1 MSNFSSNCYGFVYA
15 WLKNSEEEFFKNIDD
30 LKLRKAEIKGKI
42 DERIMDTSDAIKEV
56 FSLNDFSQEYKIL
69 QLFDNEK
76 RSQHVAFID
85 SSGKFYDQNGPD
97 GEIRLEKDLDDLLSQ
112 YQDLFW
118 TAYYQVHSLSAEEK
132 NQVSLFLKDLM
143 EQFLY

>member
-42 DERIMDTSDAIKEV
+42 DERIMDTSDVIKEV

>member
-1 MSNFSSNCYGFVYA
+1 
-15 WLKNSEEEFFKNIDD
+15 
-30 LKLRKAEIKGKI
+30 
-42 DERIMDTSDAIKEV
+42 MDTSEAIKEV
-56 FSLNDFSQEYKIL
+56 FSLNDFSQEYI

-112 YQDLFW
+112 YQVLF
-118 TAYYQVHSLSAEEK
+118 
-132 NQVSLFLKDLM
+132 
-143 EQFLY
+143 

>member
-1 MSNFSSNCYGFVYA
+1 MSDFSSNCYGFVYA
-15 WLKNSEEEFFKNIDD
+15 WLKNSEEDFFKNIDD

-42 DERIMDTSDAIKEV
+42 DKRIIDTSDAIKEV

-112 YQDLFW
+112 YQVLFW

-132 NQVSLFLKDLM
+132 NKVSLFLKDLM
-143 EQFLY
+143 E

>member
-97 GEIRLEKDLDDLLSQ
+97 GEIRLEKDLDYLLSQ
-112 YQDLFW
+112 YQYLFW
-118 TAYYQVHSLSAEEK
+118 TAYYQVHSLSAEEE

-143 EQFLY
+143 E

>member
-97 GEIRLEKDLDDLLSQ
+97 GEIRLEKDLDDLLHNIKFFFEQ
-112 YQDLFW
+112 YIIKFILYLLKKKISFL
-118 TAYYQVHSLSAEEK
+118 Y
-132 NQVSLFLKDLM
+132 FLKI
-143 EQFLY
+143 

>member
-15 WLKNSEEEFFKNIDD
+15 WLKNSEEEFFKDIDD
-30 LKLRKAEIKGKI
+30 LQLREAEIKGKI
-42 DERIMDTSDAIKEV
+42 DETIIDTSEAIKEV
-56 FSLNDFSQEYKIL
+56 FLLDENPQNYKIL
-69 QLFDNEK
+69 QLFDNEES
-76 RSQHVAFID
+76 SQHVAFID

-112 YQDLFW
+112 YQVLFW

-132 NQVSLFLKDLM
+132 KQVSLFLKDLM

>member
-15 WLKNSEEEFFKNIDD
+15 WLKNSEEEFFKDIDD

-42 DERIMDTSDAIKEV
+42 DKRIIDTSDAIKEV

-76 RSQHVAFID
+76 RSQHVAFIN

-112 YQDLFW
+112 YQVLFW
-118 TAYYQVHSLSAEEK
+118 TVYYQVHSLSAEEK

-143 EQFLY
+143 EEFLY

>member
-15 WLKNSEEEFFKNIDD
+15 WLNNSKEEFFKNIDD
-30 LKLRKAEIKGKI
+30 LQLIEAEIKGKI
-42 DERIMDTSDAIKEV
+42 DERIIDTSETIKEV

-69 QLFDNEK
+69 QLFDDER

-85 SSGKFYDQNGPD
+85 SSGKFYDQSGPD

-112 YQDLFW
+112 YQVLFW

-132 NQVSLFLKDLM
+132 NKVSLFLKDLM
-143 EQFLY
+143 E

>member
-15 WLKNSEEEFFKNIDD
+15 WLKNSEEEFFKDIDD

-42 DERIMDTSDAIKEV
+42 DKRIIDTSDAIKEV

-69 QLFDNEK
+69 QLFDDEE

-97 GEIRLEKDLDDLLSQ
+97 GEIRLKRNLDDLLRQ

-118 TAYYQVHSLSAEEK
+118 TAYYQVHSLSAKEE

-143 EQFLY
+143 E

>member
-15 WLKNSEEEFFKNIDD
+15 WLKNSEEEFFKDIDD

-42 DERIMDTSDAIKEV
+42 DETIIDTSNAIKEV
-56 FSLNDFSQEYKIL
+56 FLLNDFSQEYKIL

-112 YQDLFW
+112 YQVLFW
-118 TAYYQVHSLSAEEK
+118 TAYYQVHSLSAEEE

-143 EQFLY
+143 E

>member
-15 WLKNSEEEFFKNIDD
+15 WLKNSEEEFFKDIDD
-30 LKLRKAEIKGKI
+30 LQLREAEIKGKI
-42 DERIMDTSDAIKEV
+42 DEIIIDTSEAIKEV
-56 FSLNDFSQEYKIL
+56 FLLDENPQNYKIL
-69 QLFDNEK
+69 QLFDNEES
-76 RSQHVAFID
+76 SQHVAFID

-97 GEIRLEKDLDDLLSQ
+97 GEIRLEKDLDDLLYQ

-132 NQVSLFLKDLM
+132 NKVSLFLKDLM
-143 EQFLY
+143 E

>member
-15 WLKNSEEEFFKNIDD
+15 WLKNSEEEFFKDIDD

-42 DERIMDTSDAIKEV
+42 DERIMDTSEAIKEV

-97 GEIRLEKDLDDLLSQ
+97 GEVRLKRKLGRS
-112 YQDLFW
+112 
-118 TAYYQVHSLSAEEK
+118 SLSI
-132 NQVSLFLKDLM
+132 SRSFLNGILSSSFSICWRRKSG
-143 EQFLY
+143 FSIS

>member
-15 WLKNSEEEFFKNIDD
+15 WLKNSEEEFFKDIDD
-30 LKLRKAEIKGKI
+30 LQLREAEIKGKI
-42 DERIMDTSDAIKEV
+42 DEIIIDTSEAIKEV
-56 FSLNDFSQEYKIL
+56 FLLDENPQNYKIL
-69 QLFDNEK
+69 QLFDNEES
-76 RSQHVAFID
+76 SQHVAFID

-97 GEIRLEKDLDDLLSQ
+97 GEIRLEKDLDDLLYQ

-118 TAYYQVHSLSAEEK
+118 TAYYQVHSLSAEEE

-143 EQFLY
+143 E

>member
-15 WLKNSEEEFFKNIDD
+15 WLKNSEEEFFKDIDD

-42 DERIMDTSDAIKEV
+42 DKRIMDTSDAIKEV

-69 QLFDNEK
+69 QLFDDEK

-85 SSGKFYDQNGPD
+85 SSGNFYDQNWPD
-97 GEIRLEKDLDDLLSQ
+97 GEVRLKENLDDLLAQ

-118 TAYYQVHSLSAEEK
+118 TAYYQVHSLSAEEG

-143 EQFLY
+143 E

>member
-15 WLKNSEEEFFKNIDD
+15 WLKNSEEEFFKDIDD
-30 LKLRKAEIKGKI
+30 LQLREAEIKGKI
-42 DERIMDTSDAIKEV
+42 DETIIDTSEAIKEV
-56 FSLNDFSQEYKIL
+56 FLLDENPQNYKIL
-69 QLFDNEK
+69 QLFDNEES
-76 RSQHVAFID
+76 SQHVAFID

-118 TAYYQVHSLSAEEK
+118 TAYYQVHSLSAEEE

-143 EQFLY
+143 E

>member
-1 MSNFSSNCYGFVYA
+1 MSNVSSNCYGFVYA
-15 WLKNSEEEFFKNIDD
+15 WLKNSEEEFFKDIDD
-30 LKLRKAEIKGKI
+30 LQLREAEIKGKI
-42 DERIMDTSDAIKEV
+42 DERIIDTSDAIKEV
-56 FSLNDFSQEYKIL
+56 FSLNDFSQEYKIR

-85 SSGKFYDQNGPD
+85 SSGNFYDQNGPD

-112 YQDLFW
+112 YQVLFW

>member
-15 WLKNSEEEFFKNIDD
+15 WLKNSEEEFFKDIDD

-42 DERIMDTSDAIKEV
+42 DKRIIDTSDAIKEV

-97 GEIRLEKDLDDLLSQ
+97 GEVRLKENLDDLLHNIKIFFEQ
-112 YQDLFW
+112 HIIKFILYLLKKKIRFL
-118 TAYYQVHSLSAEEK
+118 Y
-132 NQVSLFLKDLM
+132 FLKI
-143 EQFLY
+143 

>member
-42 DERIMDTSDAIKEV
+42 DKRIIDTSDAIKEV

-76 RSQHVAFID
+76 RSQHVAFIN

-97 GEIRLEKDLDDLLSQ
+97 GEIRLEKNLDDLLTQ
-112 YQDLFW
+112 YQVLFW
-118 TAYYQVHSLSAEEK
+118 TAYYQVHSLSAEEE

-143 EQFLY
+143 E

>member
-118 TAYYQVHSLSAEEK
+118 TAYYQVHSLSAEEE

>member
-15 WLKNSEEEFFKNIDD
+15 WLKNSEEEFFKDIDD
-30 LKLRKAEIKGKI
+30 LQLREAEIKGKI
-42 DERIMDTSDAIKEV
+42 DEIIIDTSEAIKEV
-56 FSLNDFSQEYKIL
+56 FLLDENPQNYKIL
-69 QLFDNEK
+69 QLFDNEES
-76 RSQHVAFID
+76 SQHVAFID

-97 GEIRLEKDLDDLLSQ
+97 GEIRLEKDLDDLLYQ

-132 NQVSLFLKDLM
+132 KHVSLFLKDLM
-143 EQFLY
+143 E

>member
-15 WLKNSEEEFFKNIDD
+15 WLKNSEEEFFKDIDD

-56 FSLNDFSQEYKIL
+56 FSLNDFSEEYKIL
-69 QLFDNEK
+69 QLFDDER

-97 GEIRLEKDLDDLLSQ
+97 GEVRLKRKLGWS
-112 YQDLFW
+112 
-118 TAYYQVHSLSAEEK
+118 SLSI
-132 NQVSLFLKDLM
+132 SRSFLNSILSSSFSICWRRKSG
-143 EQFLY
+143 FSIS

>member
-97 GEIRLEKDLDDLLSQ
+97 GEIRLEQRLRRSSFTISRSFLNSILSSS
-112 YQDLFW
+112 FSICW
-118 TAYYQVHSLSAEEK
+118 RKKSGFSI
-132 NQVSLFLKDLM
+132 S
-143 EQFLY
+143 

>member
-15 WLKNSEEEFFKNIDD
+15 WLKNSEEEFFKDIDD
-30 LKLRKAEIKGKI
+30 LQLREAEIKGKI
-42 DERIMDTSDAIKEV
+42 DERIIDTSEAIKEV
-56 FSLNDFSQEYKIL
+56 FLLDEKPQNYKIL
-69 QLFDNEK
+69 QLFDNKES
-76 RSQHVAFID
+76 SQHVAFID

-112 YQDLFW
+112 YQVLFW

>member
-15 WLKNSEEEFFKNIDD
+15 WLKNSEEEFFKDIDD
-30 LKLRKAEIKGKI
+30 LQLREAEIKGKI
-42 DERIMDTSDAIKEV
+42 DEIIIDTSEAIKEV
-56 FSLNDFSQEYKIL
+56 FLLDENPQNYKIL
-69 QLFDNEK
+69 QLFDNEES
-76 RSQHVAFID
+76 SQHVAFID

-112 YQDLFW
+112 YQVLFW

>member
-15 WLKNSEEEFFKNIDD
+15 WLKNSEEEFFKDIDD

-42 DERIMDTSDAIKEV
+42 DKRIIDTSDAIKEV

-69 QLFDNEK
+69 QLFDNKK
-76 RSQHVAFID
+76 RSQHVAFIN

-97 GEIRLEKDLDDLLSQ
+97 GEIRLEKNLDDLLTQ
-112 YQDLFW
+112 YQVLFW
-118 TAYYQVHSLSAEEK
+118 TAYYQVHSLSAEEE

-143 EQFLY
+143 E

>member
-1 MSNFSSNCYGFVYA
+1 MSDFSSNCYGFVYA
-15 WLKNSEEEFFKNIDD
+15 WLKNSEEDFFKNIDD

-42 DERIMDTSDAIKEV
+42 DKRIIDTSDAIKEV

-97 GEIRLEKDLDDLLSQ
+97 GEVRLKENLDDLLTQ

-118 TAYYQVHSLSAEEK
+118 TAYYQVHSLSAEEE

-143 EQFLY
+143 E

>member
-15 WLKNSEEEFFKNIDD
+15 WLKNSEEEFFKDIDD
-30 LKLRKAEIKGKI
+30 LQLREAEIKGKI
-42 DERIMDTSDAIKEV
+42 DERIIDTSNAIKEV
-56 FSLNDFSQEYKIL
+56 FLLNDFSQEYKIL

-143 EQFLY
+143 E

>member
-42 DERIMDTSDAIKEV
+42 DEIIIDTSEAIKEV
-56 FSLNDFSQEYKIL
+56 FLLDENPQNYKIL
-69 QLFDNEK
+69 QLFDNEES
-76 RSQHVAFID
+76 SQHVAFID

-97 GEIRLEKDLDDLLSQ
+97 GEIRLEKNLDDLLTQ
-112 YQDLFW
+112 YQDIFW
-118 TAYYQVHSLSAEEK
+118 TAYYQVHSLSAEEE

-143 EQFLY
+143 E

>member
-42 DERIMDTSDAIKEV
+42 DERIMDTSEAIKEV

-69 QLFDNEK
+69 QLFDNVK

-112 YQDLFW
+112 YQVLFW

-132 NQVSLFLKDLM
+132 NKVSLFLKDLM
-143 EQFLY
+143 E

>member
-15 WLKNSEEEFFKNIDD
+15 WLKNSEEEFFKDIDD

-42 DERIMDTSDAIKEV
+42 DKRIIDTSDAIKEV

-76 RSQHVAFID
+76 RSQYVAFIN

-97 GEIRLEKDLDDLLSQ
+97 GEIRLEKNLDDLLTQ
-112 YQDLFW
+112 YQVLFW
-118 TAYYQVHSLSAEEK
+118 TAYYQVHSLSAEEE

-143 EQFLY
+143 E

>member
-15 WLKNSEEEFFKNIDD
+15 WLKNSEEEFFKDIDD

-42 DERIMDTSDAIKEV
+42 DKRIIDTSDAIKEV

-76 RSQHVAFID
+76 RSQHVAFIN

-97 GEIRLEKDLDDLLSQ
+97 GEIRLEKNLDDLLTQ
-112 YQDLFW
+112 YQVLFW

-143 EQFLY
+143 EEFLY

>member
-15 WLKNSEEEFFKNIDD
+15 WLKNSEEEFFKDIDD
-30 LKLRKAEIKGKI
+30 LQLRAAEIKGKI
-42 DERIMDTSDAIKEV
+42 DEIIIDTSEAIKEV
-56 FSLNDFSQEYKIL
+56 FLLDENPQNYKIL
-69 QLFDNEK
+69 QLFDNEES
-76 RSQHVAFID
+76 SQHVAFID

-112 YQDLFW
+112 YQVLFW

>member
-15 WLKNSEEEFFKNIDD
+15 WLKNREEEFFKDIDD
-30 LKLRKAEIKGKI
+30 LQLREAEIKGKI
-42 DERIMDTSDAIKEV
+42 DERIIDTSDAIKEV

-118 TAYYQVHSLSAEEK
+118 TAYYQVHSLSAEEE

-143 EQFLY
+143 E

>member
-15 WLKNSEEEFFKNIDD
+15 WLKNSEEEFFKDIDD
-30 LKLRKAEIKGKI
+30 LQLREAEIKGKI
-42 DERIMDTSDAIKEV
+42 DERIIDTSNEIKKV
-56 FSLNDFSQEYKIL
+56 FLLNDFSQEYKIL

-112 YQDLFW
+112 YQVLFW

-132 NQVSLFLKDLM
+132 NQVYLFLKDLM